1 LLRIVPVTERRHL
14 TDFIRVP
21 WSVYRDDRHWIAPLT
36 AERRLHLSKKNP
48 YFAHAEAAFF
58 VAYRGSEPVGRI
70 SAQINQ
76 LHLDEQ
82 RDDTGHF
89 GFIEAIDDSEVFRS
103 LFEEAESWLRQR
115 GMKRILGPF
124 NLSINDECGLLI
136 EGFETPPMFLMGH
149 GRPYYDARIKELG
162 YEKAKDTFAY
172 MLAASEPRPMVME
185 AALRRASERVH
196 IRPVRLSNLKDE
208 LEVLK
213 EIYNDAWKDNWS
225 FIPFT
230 TAEFE
235 DMGKSLKYFVP
246 PEFIQIVE
254 VEGEPVAMI
263 VAIPNLN
270 DVIADLDGK
279 LLPFGWMRL
288 LWRQRYAKPTT
299 GRVPLMG
306 IRRKYQRSSLGM
318 LLVFMLV
325 NAVRE
330 AMIGYG
336 IQHVELSWTLEDN
349 HPMRR
354 IMKRLGAREYKTY
367 RFYERALVS

>member
-1 LLRIVPVTERRHL
+1 
-14 TDFIRVP
+14 
-21 WSVYRDDRHWIAPLT
+21 
-36 AERRLHLSKKNP
+36 
-48 YFAHAEAAFF
+48 
-58 VAYRGSEPVGRI
+58 
-70 SAQINQ
+70 
-76 LHLDEQ
+76 
-82 RDDTGHF
+82 
-89 GFIEAIDDSEVFRS
+89 
-103 LFEEAESWLRQR
+103 
-115 GMKRILGPF
+115 
-124 NLSINDECGLLI
+124 
-136 EGFETPPMFLMGH
+136 MGH